1 MHLTSS
7 GAGWCCMHL
16 TSSRDGW
23 WPPPCELVAMMAS
36 SSALKSVVVPP
47 VAAKPLKTWAHV
59 QAKKLPTRQR
69 GKPTV
74 VWSMQQKEEWP
85 SFRKLVPEASML
97 SKPDIDEYNAYAG
110 REKKLLTQKRLVLWS
125 ACLETSARRELYA
138 RHL

>member
-1 MHLTSS
+1 
-7 GAGWCCMHL
+7 
-16 TSSRDGW
+16 
-23 WPPPCELVAMMAS
+23 
-36 SSALKSVVVPP
+36 
-47 VAAKPLKTWAHV
+47 
-59 QAKKLPTRQR
+59 
-69 GKPTV
+69 
-74 VWSMQQKEEWP
+74 MQQKEEWP